1 MSHPEDLLA
10 DYVDGTLAERERAV
24 VDTHRDR
31 CARCSAEIRQAEAA
45 KTALNALEDDPV
57 PFGVTG
63 PVLAE
68 AGRRFERRRGVAWER
83 FQWAAGIAAAAAL
96 ILVVALNLG
105 GGETHDAATPAAT
118 GASAGTG
125 AAAGAEAT
133 APGAIHFAGIERQ
146 PNVDYDDPGIQAVA
160 LAAADA
166 VVAAEE
172 AQGAEASTAPPAAF
186 ASTAQDSK
194 ERTTLAKDCVQQ
206 SGIQGPQDVLIRLIE
221 AEFEGTPAYI
231 AVFSEGPGAGQP
243 PDHIVVFVVAKD
255 DCRILSTASQRIPP
269 G

>member
-1 MSHPEDLLA
+1 VSHPDDLLA

-24 VDTHRDR
+24 VDTHLDG
-31 CARCSAEIRQAEAA
+31 CARCSAQIRQAEAA
-45 KTALNALEDDPV
+45 RTALSELEDVPV

-83 FQWAAGIAAAAAL
+83 FQWAAGLAAAAAL
-96 ILVVALNLG
+96 IVIVALNVG
-105 GGETHDAATPAAT
+105 GGDARNAATPAASS
-118 GASAGTG
+118 ASGDTG
-125 AAAGAEAT
+125 AAGGAEAA

-146 PNVDYDDPGIQAVA
+146 PNVNYDDPGIQAVA
-160 LAAADA
+160 LEAADA
-166 VVAAEE
+166 VVAAEQ
-172 AQGAEASTAPPAAF
+172 AQAAEPTSAPPEALAT
-186 ASTAQDSK
+186 SVQDSK
-194 ERTTLAKDCVQQ
+194 ERTTLAKDCVRQ

-221 AEFEGTPAYI
+221 AEFEDTPAYI

-255 DCRILSTASQRIPP
+255 DCRILSTASQRVPP

>member
-1 MSHPEDLLA
+1 MSHPDDLLA

-24 VDTHRDR
+24 VDTHLDG
-31 CARCSAEIRQAEAA
+31 CARCSAQIRQAEAA
-45 KTALNALEDDPV
+45 RTALSELEDVPV

-83 FQWAAGIAAAAAL
+83 FQWAAGLAAAAAL
-96 ILVVALNLG
+96 IVIVALNVG
-105 GGETHDAATPAAT
+105 GGDARNAATPAANS
-118 GASAGTG
+118 ASGDTG
-125 AAAGAEAT
+125 AAGGAEAA

-146 PNVDYDDPGIQAVA
+146 PNVNYDDPGIQAVA
-160 LAAADA
+160 LEAADA
-166 VVAAEE
+166 VVAAEQ
-172 AQGAEASTAPPAAF
+172 AQAAEPTSAPPEAF
-186 ASTAQDSK
+186 ATSVQDSK
-194 ERTTLAKDCVQQ
+194 ERTTLAKDCVRQ

-221 AEFEGTPAYI
+221 AEFEDTPAYI

-255 DCRILSTASQRIPP
+255 DCRILSTASQRVPP

>member
-1 MSHPEDLLA
+1 VSHPDDLLA
-10 DYVDGTLAERERAV
+10 DYVDGTLAARERAV
-24 VDTHRDR
+24 VDTHLDG

-45 KTALNALEDDPV
+45 KAELSELEDVPV

-83 FQWAAGIAAAAAL
+83 FQWAAGLAAAAAL
-96 ILVVALNLG
+96 IVVVALNVG
-105 GGETHDAATPAAT
+105 GGDARNAATPAAT
-118 GASAGTG
+118 NASGGTG
-125 AAAGAEAT
+125 AAGGAEAT
-133 APGAIHFAGIERQ
+133 APGAVHFAGIERQ
-146 PNVDYDDPGIQAVA
+146 PNVNYDDPGIQAVA
-160 LAAADA
+160 LEAADA
-166 VVAAEE
+166 VVAAEQ
-172 AQGAEASTAPPAAF
+172 AQAAEPTSAPPAAF
-186 ASTAQDSK
+186 ATSVQDSK
-194 ERTTLAKDCVQQ
+194 ERTTLAKDCVRQ

-255 DCRILSTASQRIPP
+255 DCRILSTASQRITPS
-269 G
+269 

>member
-1 MSHPEDLLA
+1 MSHPDDLLA

-24 VDTHRDR
+24 VDTHLDG
-31 CARCSAEIRQAEAA
+31 CTRCSAEIRQAEAA
-45 KTALNALEDDPV
+45 KTALSELEDVPV

-83 FQWAAGIAAAAAL
+83 FQWAAGLTAAAAL
-96 ILVVALNLG
+96 IVVVALNVG
-105 GGETHDAATPAAT
+105 GGDERNAATPAAT
-118 GASAGTG
+118 SASGGTG
-125 AAAGAEAT
+125 AAGGAEAA

-146 PNVDYDDPGIQAVA
+146 PNVNYDDPGIKAVA
-160 LAAADA
+160 LEAADA

-172 AQGAEASTAPPAAF
+172 AQAAEPTLAPPPAF
-186 ASTAQDSK
+186 ATSVQDSK
-194 ERTTLAKDCVQQ
+194 ERTTLAKDCVRQ
-206 SGIQGPQDVLIRLIE
+206 SGIQGPQDLLIRLIE

-255 DCRILSTASQRIPP
+255 DCRILSTASQRITPS
-269 G
+269 